1 MPEQSRFGSVWAE
14 VAITESSHVP
24 EPCPRVCPSEQGWS
38 EWRNEL
44 GWPGA
49 SGGEALVG
57 TGSALGLCPAHAEV
71 QRLVLRH
78 KSIYELQALL
88 SLPPSLNLPL
98 MCPEGGG
105 LMMVVA
111 LTPVMVM
118 GHCWATGRELWRCW
132 TCSASTPPLAGTG
145 AGAAAVGAAVT
156 WAQDSDVP
164 GPSVRDG
171 PLCCSG
177 VTAAGSIAWLS
188 LSLSPRT
195 QPGALGRQEGT
206 T

>member
-1 MPEQSRFGSVWAE
+1 
-14 VAITESSHVP
+14 
-24 EPCPRVCPSEQGWS
+24 
-38 EWRNEL
+38 
-44 GWPGA
+44 
-49 SGGEALVG
+49 
-57 TGSALGLCPAHAEV
+57 
-71 QRLVLRH
+71 
-78 KSIYELQALL
+78 
-88 SLPPSLNLPL
+88 
-98 MCPEGGG
+98 
-105 LMMVVA
+105 MMVVA

-132 TCSASTPPLAGTG
+132 TCSASTPPLAGTR

-195 QPGALGRQEGT
+195 QLGALGRQEGT